1 MKTIIHTTDIATTR
15 EAAFE
20 ALTTVPGL
28 SAWWT
33 TKVTGHGGPEGR
45 LSFTFAGDFN
55 PVMKVIGFTAP
66 ARLEWECV
74 DGAGQWRGNTFRF
87 ELEERGSGSRLRFRQ
102 EYAAEL
108 SDDDYG
114 SYNYNWGYY
123 LESLRQYLET
133 GTGRPFSLT
142 AASPA
147 VP

>member
-1 MKTIIHTTDIATTR
+1 MKTIIHAADIARPR
-15 EAAFE
+15 EAVFG
-20 ALTTVPGL
+20 ALTTVPAL

-33 TKVTGHGGPEGR
+33 TKVTGDAGPEGR
-45 LSFTFAGDFN
+45 LNFTFAGDFN
-55 PVMKVIGFTAP
+55 PVMQVVGFAAP

-74 DGAGQWRGNTFRF
+74 DGVEQWRDNTFRF
-87 ELEERGSGSRLRFRQ
+87 DLADRDGGTRLRFRQ

-133 GTGRPFSLT
+133 GTGRPYPIS
-142 AASPA
+142 AA
-147 VP
+147 